1 MTGNAQVLSGPLKWD
16 GSWLIS
22 WIWSIWIVDMHI
34 FLYIYI
40 FAFRIF
46 DNEDTNK
53 NITSCSI
60 AAK

>member
-16 GSWLIS
+16 GTWQIN
-22 WIWSIWIVDMHI
+22 WIWSICIVDMHI
-34 FLYIYI
+34 YI
-40 FAFRIF
+40 FALRIF
-46 DNEDTNK
+46 DNEDINK